1 MLAWYEAASPAYSRA
16 TTLGFAPIIMT
27 ADLFADDPSQPAQLR
42 LSSEAVLLKGF
53 ALPDA
58 DALLNDI
65 AAITQRAPFRHMVT
79 PGGKSMSVATTSCGE
94 LGWVS
99 DSRGY
104 RYSPTDPQSDLP
116 WPATPARWLDLA
128 ERAVQVSGLSSSG
141 APDACLINRYAPG
154 ARLSLHQDRDERDFG
169 APIISISLGLP
180 AIFLWGGIQRADRTR
195 TIPLEHGDVLLW
207 GGVDRLRFH
216 GVRPVAQGVAST
228 WDCRLN
234 ITMRKAD

>member
-1 MLAWYEAASPAYSRA
+1 MSLGSTVSESGAVVTRLVVAPGVVHWPGYLAPEAQAA
-16 TTLGFAPIIMT
+16 LV
-27 ADLFADDPSQPAQLR
+27 ADLRAVAAQ
-42 LSSEAVLLKGF
+42 
-53 ALPDA
+53 
-58 DALLNDI
+58 
-65 AAITQRAPFRHMVT
+65 APFFQPRMPKT
-79 PGGKSMSVATTSCGE
+79 GKPFSVRMTNCGD

-99 DSRGY
+99 DSHGY
-104 RYSPTDPQSDLP
+104 RYSRTDPQSNLP

>member
-1 MLAWYEAASPAYSRA
+1 
-16 TTLGFAPIIMT
+16 MT
-27 ADLFADDPSQPAQLR
+27 ADLFADDPSQRAQLR

-154 ARLSLHQDRDERDFG
+154 ARLSLHQDRDERDQS
-169 APIISISLGLP
+169 APIVSVSLGLP
-180 AIFLWGGIQRADRTR
+180 ATFLWGGPERRDRPR
-195 TIPLEHGDVLLW
+195 RVRLAHGDVVVW
-207 GGVDRLRFH
+207 GGPARFAFH
-216 GVRPVAQGVAST
+216 GIDPVADGTHPLTGAARYNLT
-228 WDCRLN
+228 F
-234 ITMRKAD
+234 RKVY

>member
-1 MLAWYEAASPAYSRA
+1 MFP
-16 TTLGFAPIIMT
+16 
-27 ADLFADDPSQPAQLR
+27 DLFDDDPTQSEPFR

-58 DALLNDI
+58 DALLHDI
-65 AAITQRAPFRHMVT
+65 EAITRSAPFRHMIT
-79 PGGKSMSVATTSCGE
+79 PGGKAMSVATTSCGD

-104 RYSPTDPQSDLP
+104 RYSATDPQTSIP
-116 WPATPARWLDLA
+116 WPRTPERWLELA
-128 ERAVQVSGLSSSG
+128 ARATQIAGLSSTG

-180 AIFLWGGIQRADRTR
+180 AVFLWGGDKRSDPYRTL
-195 TIPLEHGDVLLW
+195 PLTHGDVLLW
-207 GGVDRLRFH
+207 GGADRLRFH
-216 GVRPVAQGVAST
+216 GVRPVAQGLPQAADEQSAF
-228 WDCRLN
+228 RFN
-234 ITMRKAD
+234 ITMRKAG

>member
-27 ADLFADDPSQPAQLR
+27 ADLFADDPSQPTQLR

-65 AAITQRAPFRHMVT
+65 ATITQRAPFRHMIT
-79 PGGKSMSVATTSCGE
+79 PGGKAMSVATTSCGE

-104 RYSPTDPQSDLP
+104 RYSSTDPQTDLP

-128 ERAVQVSGLSSSG
+128 ERAVRVSGLSSSG

-180 AIFLWGGIQRADRTR
+180 AVFLWGGNKRADHTQ
-195 TIPLEHGDVLLW
+195 TIPLAHGDVLLW

-216 GVRPVAQGVAST
+216 GVRPVAQGALSE
-228 WDCRLN
+228 REFRFN
-234 ITMRKAD
+234 ITMRKAA